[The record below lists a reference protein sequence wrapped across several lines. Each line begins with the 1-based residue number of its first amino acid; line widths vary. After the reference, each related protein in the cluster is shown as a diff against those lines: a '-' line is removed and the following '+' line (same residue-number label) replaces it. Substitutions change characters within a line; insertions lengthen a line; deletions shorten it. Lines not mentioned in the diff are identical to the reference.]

1 MMVPVTINPA
11 PISRETRNTAAIP
24 VAIRIKPKMPMTA
37 RKVIALLSIDSSG
50 SCVFGLVFGL
60 VFCFGFGMAV
70 KEMN

>member
-1 MMVPVTINPA
+1 
-11 PISRETRNTAAIP
+11 
-24 VAIRIKPKMPMTA
+24 
-37 RKVIALLSIDSSG
+37 LSIDSSG